1 MRKRYLIPATF
12 AFILLAI
19 IYRQTALPPVVT
31 TKQKNLAIRTIK
43 DYSAVKDAAVVQ
55 EGRNLDLSITV
66 DYATPEENARE
77 LGNNF
82 VRLIQ
87 TLGPEAMPG
96 AVVGKGM
103 FNYLVGVYYP
113 SEEMLAMGTKPR
125 TSDRITW

>member
-12 AFILLAI
+12 ALMLLAI

-31 TKQKNLAIRTIK
+31 RKQKNLAIRTIK

-55 EGRNLDLSITV
+55 EGRSLDLTITV

-82 VRLIQ
+82 VRLLQ

-113 SEEMLAMGTKPR
+113 SGEMLAMGTKLR
-125 TSDRITW
+125 TSDHITW

>member
-1 MRKRYLIPATF
+1 VRKRYLIPATF

-31 TKQKNLAIRTIK
+31 RKQKNLAIRTIK

-103 FNYLVGVYYP
+103 FNYLVMVYYP
-113 SEEMLAMGTKPR
+113 SGEMLAMGTKPR
-125 TSDRITW
+125 ISDHITW

>member
-12 AFILLAI
+12 VLMLLAI
-19 IYRQTALPPVVT
+19 MCRQTALPPVVT
-31 TKQKNLAIRTIK
+31 EKQKNLAIRTIK
-43 DYSAVKDAAVVQ
+43 DYSAVKSAAVVQ
-55 EGRNLDLSITV
+55 EGRSLDLTITV

-82 VRLIQ
+82 VRLLQ

-103 FNYLVGVYYP
+103 FNYLVDVYYP
-113 SEEMLAMGTKPR
+113 SGEMLAMGTKPR

>member
-12 AFILLAI
+12 AVMLLALMC
-19 IYRQTALPPVVT
+19 RQTALPPVVT
-31 TKQKNLAIRTIK
+31 KKQKDLAIRTIK
-43 DYSAVKDAAVVQ
+43 DYSAVKSAAVVQ
-55 EGRNLDLSITV
+55 EGRNLDLTITV
-66 DYATPEENARE
+66 DYATPEENAKE

-82 VRLIQ
+82 VRLLQ

>member
-1 MRKRYLIPATF
+1 MRKRYLVPAAF

-31 TKQKNLAIRTIK
+31 RKQKNLAIRTIK

-113 SEEMLAMGTKPR
+113 SGEMLAMGTKPR
-125 TSDRITW
+125 TSDHITW

>member
-12 AFILLAI
+12 AIILLAI

-31 TKQKNLAIRTIK
+31 RKQKNLAIRTIK

-113 SEEMLAMGTKPR
+113 SGEMLAMGTKPR
-125 TSDRITW
+125 TSDHITW

>member
-19 IYRQTALPPVVT
+19 IYRQTALLPVVT

-113 SEEMLAMGTKPR
+113 SGEMLAMGTKPR
-125 TSDRITW
+125 TSDHITW

>member
-31 TKQKNLAIRTIK
+31 RKQKNLAIRTIK

>member
-31 TKQKNLAIRTIK
+31 RKQKNLAIRTIK

-113 SEEMLAMGTKPR
+113 SGEMLAMGTKPR
-125 TSDRITW
+125 TSDHITW

>member
-1 MRKRYLIPATF
+1 VRKRYLIPATF

-31 TKQKNLAIRTIK
+31 RKQKNLAIRTIK

-103 FNYLVGVYYP
+103 FNYLVMVYYP
-113 SEEMLAMGTKPR
+113 SGEMLAMGTKPR
-125 TSDRITW
+125 TSDHITW

>member
-1 MRKRYLIPATF
+1 MRKRHLVPVAF
-12 AFILLAI
+12 AIILLAI
-19 IYRQTALPPVVT
+19 MCRQTALPPVVT
-31 TKQKNLAIRTIK
+31 KKQKNLAIRTIK

-55 EGRNLDLSITV
+55 EGRSLDLTITV

-82 VRLIQ
+82 VRLLQ

-103 FNYLVGVYYP
+103 FNYLVDVYYP
-113 SEEMLAMGTKPR
+113 SGEMLAMGTKPR

>member
-31 TKQKNLAIRTIK
+31 RKQKNLAIRTIK

-103 FNYLVGVYYP
+103 FNYLVMVYYP
-113 SEEMLAMGTKPR
+113 SGEMLAMGTKPR
-125 TSDRITW
+125 TSDHITW